1 MKLTNEEMSR
11 LYRRQT
17 ARSRA
22 GRAECLSEEAM
33 TRAAEGGLSQSER
46 EVIADH
52 LMACSDCAEEY
63 RILRE
68 LKPWAERAAVSAYE
82 KESAMGAVS
91 APPGE
96 EARVVPRQLGW
107 AGRAGRAGSEGWA
120 SWERRLAGIF
130 SAGFETY
137 AIAAALLV
145 ISLACVAWVI
155 SLNREN
161 ARMAARLNEQLAS
174 RDQASQSLTDA
185 RRELEAAARRSEQQQ
200 TEIAEL
206 RRSVDDLSQPQVNVP
221 ITDLEQQAIRGGG
234 DGATTVTAP
243 VGANIFTL
251 ILHVADGPS
260 FPDYALEVID
270 GRGQRLMRARSLRK
284 SQLNTFTVALPRR
297 LLPAGQYRLK
307 LYGLRPG
314 HGEVVA
320 EYQMRL
326 NYQKE

>member
-82 KESAMGAVS
+82 RESAIKSVS
-91 APPGE
+91 APPGK

-107 AGRAGRAGSEGWA
+107 AGRAGWA
-120 SWERRLAGIF
+120 SWARRLAGIF

-145 ISLACVAWVI
+145 VSLACVAWVI
-155 SLNREN
+155 SLKREN
-161 ARMAARLNEQLAS
+161 ARMWARLNEQLAS

-185 RRELEAAARRSEQQQ
+185 RRELEAAARRAEQQQ

>member
-1 MKLTNEEMSR
+1 
-11 LYRRQT
+11 
-17 ARSRA
+17 
-22 GRAECLSEEAM
+22 M

-82 KESAMGAVS
+82 RESAIKSVS
-91 APPGE
+91 APPGK
-96 EARVVPRQLGW
+96 EARVVPRQSGL
-107 AGRAGRAGSEGWA
+107 ASRAGWA
-120 SWERRLAGIF
+120 SSARRLAGIF
-130 SAGFETY
+130 SAGFQTY
-137 AIAAALLV
+137 SIAAALLLV
-145 ISLACVAWVI
+145 SLACVAWVI
-155 SLNREN
+155 SLKREN

-185 RRELEAAARRSEQQQ
+185 RRELEAAARRAEQQQ

-221 ITDLEQQAIRGGG
+221 ITDLEQQANRRGG

-297 LLPAGQYRLK
+297 LLPAGRYHLK
-307 LYGLRPG
+307 LYGLRSG
-314 HGEVVA
+314 HGEVVGEVVA

-326 NYQKE
+326 NYLKE

>member
-22 GRAECLSEEAM
+22 GRAECLSEEAL
-33 TRAAEGGLSQSER
+33 TRAAEGELRQSER
-46 EVIADH
+46 EVIVDH

-68 LKPWAERAAVSAYE
+68 LKPWAERAAVLAYE
-82 KESAMGAVS
+82 RESAIKSVS

-96 EARVVPRQLGW
+96 EVRVVPRQLG
-107 AGRAGRAGSEGWA
+107 RAGRADRAGWA
-120 SWERRLAGIF
+120 SWARRLAGIF

-137 AIAAALLV
+137 ATAAALLV
-145 ISLACVAWVI
+145 VSLACVAWVI
-155 SLNREN
+155 SLKREN

-206 RRSVDDLSQPQVNVP
+206 RRSVDDLSRPQVNVP
-221 ITDLEQQAIRGGG
+221 ITDLEQQFDRGGG
-234 DGATTVTAP
+234 VATTVTAP

-251 ILHVADGPS
+251 ILHVSDVPS

-270 GRGQRLMRARSLRK
+270 GRGQRLMRAQSLRK

-297 LLPAGQYRLK
+297 LLPAGRYRLK
-307 LYGLRPG
+307 LYGLRSG
-314 HGEVVA
+314 RGEVVA
-320 EYQMRL
+320 EYRMRL
-326 NYQKE
+326 NYRKE

>member
-1 MKLTNEEMSR
+1 MKLTNEELSR

-33 TRAAEGGLSQSER
+33 ARAAEGEMRQSER

-63 RILRE
+63 RVLRE
-68 LKPWAERAAVSAYE
+68 LKLWAERTAVSAYE
-82 KESAMGAVS
+82 RESAIES
-91 APPGE
+91 TTAPPGK
-96 EARVVPRQLGW
+96 EARVVPRQLDWAGW
-107 AGRAGRAGSEGWA
+107 AGRAGWA
-120 SWERRLAGIF
+120 SWARRLAGIF
-130 SAGFETY
+130 PAGFGAY

-145 ISLACVAWVI
+145 VSLACVAWII
-155 SLNREN
+155 SLKREN

-185 RRELEAAARRSEQQQ
+185 RRELEAAERRAEQQQ

-221 ITDLEQQAIRGGG
+221 ITDLEQQADRGG

-270 GRGQRLMRARSLRK
+270 GRGQRLMCAGSLLK
-284 SQLNTFTVALPRR
+284 SQLNTFTMALPRR

-326 NYQKE
+326 NYRKE

>member
-1 MKLTNEEMSR
+1 M
-11 LYRRQT
+11 
-17 ARSRA
+17 A
-22 GRAECLSEEAM
+22 
-33 TRAAEGGLSQSER
+33 RAAEGGLSQSER
-46 EVIADH
+46 EVIVDH

-63 RILRE
+63 RVLRE

-82 KESAMGAVS
+82 RESAIESVS
-91 APPGE
+91 ATPGKE
-96 EARVVPRQLGW
+96 TRVVPRQPAW
-107 AGRAGRAGSEGWA
+107 SGRAGWA
-120 SWERRLAGIF
+120 SLARRLAGIF
-130 SAGFETY
+130 SAGFESY

-145 ISLACVAWVI
+145 VSLACVAWVI
-155 SLNREN
+155 SLKREN
-161 ARMAARLNEQLAS
+161 ARMAARLNEQHAS

-185 RRELEAAARRSEQQQ
+185 RRELEAAARRAEQQQ

-221 ITDLEQQAIRGGG
+221 ITDLEQQADRGG
-234 DGATTVTAP
+234 DGATTVTIP

-251 ILHVADGPS
+251 ILHVAAGPS

-326 NYQKE
+326 NYRKE

>member
-1 MKLTNEEMSR
+1 MKLTNEEMSG
-11 LYRRQT
+11 LYRRQA

-33 TRAAEGGLSQSER
+33 TRAAEGELRQSER

-63 RILRE
+63 RVLRE
-68 LKPWAERAAVSAYE
+68 MKLWAERAAVSAYE

-120 SWERRLAGIF
+120 SWARRLAGIF

-145 ISLACVAWVI
+145 VSLACVAWVI
-155 SLNREN
+155 SLKREN
-161 ARMAARLNEQLAS
+161 ARMGARLNEQLAS

-185 RRELEAAARRSEQQQ
+185 RRELEAAARRAEQQQ

-221 ITDLEQQAIRGGG
+221 ITDLEQQGNRGG

-243 VGANIFTL
+243 VGANIFAL
-251 ILHVADGPS
+251 ILHVSDAPS

-270 GRGQRLMRARSLRK
+270 GSGRRLMRAQSLRK

-297 LLPAGQYRLK
+297 LLPAGRYRLK
-307 LYGLRPG
+307 LYGLRSG

-320 EYQMRL
+320 EYQIRL
-326 NYQKE
+326 NYRKE

>member
-1 MKLTNEEMSR
+1 MKLTDEEMRR
-11 LYRRQT
+11 LYQWQT
-17 ARSRA
+17 ARSRS

-33 TRAAEGGLSQSER
+33 TRVAAGELSQSER

-63 RILRE
+63 RVLRE
-68 LKPWAERAAVSAYE
+68 LKPWAERVAVSAYE
-82 KESAMGAVS
+82 RESAIKSVS
-91 APPGE
+91 SPPGK
-96 EARVVPRQLGW
+96 EAQVVPRQLGW
-107 AGRAGRAGSEGWA
+107 ASRA
-120 SWERRLAGIF
+120 RRLAGIF
-130 SAGFETY
+130 SAGFETN
-137 AIAAALLV
+137 ATAAAALLV
-145 ISLACVAWVI
+145 VSLACVAWVI
-155 SLNREN
+155 SLKREN

-185 RRELEAAARRSEQQQ
+185 RRELEAAARLAGQQQ

-221 ITDLEQQAIRGGG
+221 ITDLEQQANRGG

-270 GRGQRLMRARSLRK
+270 GRGRPLMRAQSLRK

-297 LLPAGQYRLK
+297 LLPAGRYRLK
-307 LYGLRPG
+307 LYGLRSG
-314 HGEVVA
+314 HGELVGEVVA

>member
-22 GRAECLSEEAM
+22 GRAECLSEESM

-82 KESAMGAVS
+82 RESAIKSVS
-91 APPGE
+91 APPGK
-96 EARVVPRQLGW
+96 EARVVPRQSGL
-107 AGRAGRAGSEGWA
+107 AGRAGWA
-120 SWERRLAGIF
+120 SSARRLAGIF
-130 SAGFETY
+130 SAGFQTY
-137 AIAAALLV
+137 SIAAALLLV
-145 ISLACVAWVI
+145 SLACVAWVI
-155 SLNREN
+155 SLKREN

-185 RRELEAAARRSEQQQ
+185 RRELEAAARRAEQQQ

-221 ITDLEQQAIRGGG
+221 ITDLEQQANRRGG

-297 LLPAGQYRLK
+297 LLPAGRYHLK
-307 LYGLRPG
+307 LYGLRSG
-314 HGEVVA
+314 HGEVVGEVVA

-326 NYQKE
+326 NYLKE

>member
-82 KESAMGAVS
+82 RESAIKSVS
-91 APPGE
+91 APPGK
-96 EARVVPRQLGW
+96 EARVVPRQSGL
-107 AGRAGRAGSEGWA
+107 AGRAGWA
-120 SWERRLAGIF
+120 SSARRLAGIF
-130 SAGFETY
+130 SAGFQTY

-145 ISLACVAWVI
+145 VSLACVAWVI
-155 SLNREN
+155 SLKREN

-185 RRELEAAARRSEQQQ
+185 RRELEAATRRAEQQQ

-221 ITDLEQQAIRGGG
+221 ITDLEQQANRRGG

-297 LLPAGQYRLK
+297 LLPAGRYRLK
-307 LYGLRPG
+307 LYGLRSG
-314 HGEVVA
+314 HGEVVGEVVA

-326 NYQKE
+326 NYLKE

>member
-1 MKLTNEEMSR
+1 
-11 LYRRQT
+11 
-17 ARSRA
+17 
-22 GRAECLSEEAM
+22 M
-33 TRAAEGGLSQSER
+33 TRVAAGELSQSER

-63 RILRE
+63 RVLRE
-68 LKPWAERAAVSAYE
+68 LKPWAERVAVSAYE
-82 KESAMGAVS
+82 RESAIKSVS
-91 APPGE
+91 SPPGK
-96 EARVVPRQLGW
+96 EAQVVPRQLGW
-107 AGRAGRAGSEGWA
+107 ASWA
-120 SWERRLAGIF
+120 RRLAGIF
-130 SAGFETY
+130 SAGFETK
-137 AIAAALLV
+137 ATAAALLV
-145 ISLACVAWVI
+145 VSLACVAWVI
-155 SLNREN
+155 SLKREN
-161 ARMAARLNEQLAS
+161 ARMAARLNEQFAS

-185 RRELEAAARRSEQQQ
+185 RRELEAAARLAGQQQ

-221 ITDLEQQAIRGGG
+221 ITDLEQQANRGG

-270 GRGQRLMRARSLRK
+270 GRGRPLMRAQSLRK

-297 LLPAGQYRLK
+297 QLPAGRYRLK
-307 LYGLRPG
+307 LYGLRSG
-314 HGEVVA
+314 HGELVGELVA

>member
-22 GRAECLSEEAM
+22 GRADCLSEESM

-82 KESAMGAVS
+82 RESAIKSVS
-91 APPGE
+91 APPGKD
-96 EARVVPRQLGW
+96 ARAVPRLPDWAGW
-107 AGRAGRAGSEGWA
+107 AGRAGWA
-120 SWERRLAGIF
+120 SSARRLAGIF
-130 SAGFETY
+130 SAGFQTY

-145 ISLACVAWVI
+145 VSLACVAWVI
-155 SLNREN
+155 SLKREN

-185 RRELEAAARRSEQQQ
+185 RRELEAATRRAEQQQ

-221 ITDLEQQAIRGGG
+221 ITDLEQQANRRGG
-234 DGATTVTAP
+234 
-243 VGANIFTL
+243 
-251 ILHVADGPS
+251 
-260 FPDYALEVID
+260 
-270 GRGQRLMRARSLRK
+270 
-284 SQLNTFTVALPRR
+284 
-297 LLPAGQYRLK
+297 
-307 LYGLRPG
+307 
-314 HGEVVA
+314 
-320 EYQMRL
+320 
-326 NYQKE
+326 

>member
-1 MKLTNEEMSR
+1 
-11 LYRRQT
+11 
-17 ARSRA
+17 
-22 GRAECLSEEAM
+22 M
-33 TRAAEGGLSQSER
+33 TRVAEGELSQSER
-46 EVIADH
+46 EVVADH

-68 LKPWAERAAVSAYE
+68 LKPWAERAAVLAYE
-82 KESAMGAVS
+82 RESAIKSVS
-91 APPGE
+91 ATPGKE
-96 EARVVPRQLGW
+96 GQVVPRQPGW
-107 AGRAGRAGSEGWA
+107 AGRAGWA
-120 SWERRLAGIF
+120 SWARRLAGIF
-130 SAGFETY
+130 PAGFEAY

-145 ISLACVAWVI
+145 VSLACVAWVI
-155 SLNREN
+155 SLKREN
-161 ARMAARLNEQLAS
+161 ARMAARLNEQLSS

-185 RRELEAAARRSEQQQ
+185 RRELEAAARRAEQQQ

-221 ITDLEQQAIRGGG
+221 ITDLEQQANRGG
-234 DGATTVTAP
+234 DGATTVTLP

-270 GRGQRLMRARSLRK
+270 GRGRPLIRAQSLRK

-297 LLPAGQYRLK
+297 LLPAGRYRLK
-307 LYGLRPG
+307 LYGLRSG
-314 HGEVVA
+314 HGELVGEVVA

-326 NYQKE
+326 NYRKE

>member
-1 MKLTNEEMSR
+1 
-11 LYRRQT
+11 
-17 ARSRA
+17 
-22 GRAECLSEEAM
+22 M
-33 TRAAEGGLSQSER
+33 TRVAAGELSQSER

-82 KESAMGAVS
+82 RESAIESVIS
-91 APPGE
+91 PPGK
-96 EARVVPRQLGW
+96 EAQVVPRQP
-107 AGRAGRAGSEGWA
+107 RWA
-120 SWERRLAGIF
+120 SWARRLAGIF
-130 SAGFETY
+130 SAGFETN
-137 AIAAALLV
+137 ATAAAALLV
-145 ISLACVAWVI
+145 VSLACVAWVI
-155 SLNREN
+155 SLKREN

-185 RRELEAAARRSEQQQ
+185 RRELEAAARLAGQQQ

-221 ITDLEQQAIRGGG
+221 ITDLEQQANRGG

-270 GRGQRLMRARSLRK
+270 GRGRPLMRAQSLRK

-297 LLPAGQYRLK
+297 LLPAGRYRLK
-307 LYGLRPG
+307 LYGLRSG
-314 HGEVVA
+314 HGELVGELVA

>member
-1 MKLTNEEMSR
+1 MKLTNEEMRR

-33 TRAAEGGLSQSER
+33 TRAAEGELRQSER
-46 EVIADH
+46 EVVVDH

-63 RILRE
+63 RVLRE

-82 KESAMGAVS
+82 RESAIKSVS
-91 APPGE
+91 APPGK
-96 EARVVPRQLGW
+96 EARVVPRQLG
-107 AGRAGRAGSEGWA
+107 RAGRAGWA
-120 SWERRLAGIF
+120 SLARRLAGIF

-137 AIAAALLV
+137 AIAAASLV
-145 ISLACVAWVI
+145 VSLACMAWVI
-155 SLNREN
+155 SLKREN

-185 RRELEAAARRSEQQQ
+185 RRELEAAARRAERQQ

-206 RRSVDDLSQPQVNVP
+206 RRSVDGLSQPQVNVP
-221 ITDLEQQAIRGGG
+221 ITDLDQQANRGG

>member
-1 MKLTNEEMSR
+1 
-11 LYRRQT
+11 
-17 ARSRA
+17 
-22 GRAECLSEEAM
+22 M
-33 TRAAEGGLSQSER
+33 TRVAAGELSQSER

-82 KESAMGAVS
+82 RESAIESVS
-91 APPGE
+91 SPPGK
-96 EARVVPRQLGW
+96 EAQVVPRQP
-107 AGRAGRAGSEGWA
+107 GWA
-120 SWERRLAGIF
+120 SWARRLAGIF
-130 SAGFETY
+130 SAGFESY

-145 ISLACVAWVI
+145 VSLACVAWVI
-155 SLNREN
+155 SLKREN

-185 RRELEAAARRSEQQQ
+185 RRELEAAALRAEQQQ

-206 RRSVDDLSQPQVNVP
+206 RRSVDDLLQPQVNVP
-221 ITDLEQQAIRGGG
+221 ITDLEQQANRGG
-234 DGATTVTAP
+234 DGATTVTLP

-270 GRGQRLMRARSLRK
+270 GRGRPLIRAQSLRK

-297 LLPAGQYRLK
+297 LLPAGRYRLK
-307 LYGLRPG
+307 LYGLRSG
-314 HGEVVA
+314 HGELVGEVVA

-326 NYQKE
+326 NYRKE